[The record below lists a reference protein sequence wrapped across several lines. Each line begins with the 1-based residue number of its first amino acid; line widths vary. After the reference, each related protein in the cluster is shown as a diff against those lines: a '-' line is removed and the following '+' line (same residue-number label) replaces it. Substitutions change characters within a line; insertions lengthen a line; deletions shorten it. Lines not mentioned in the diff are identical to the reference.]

1 MAAPIICLVTAGLA
15 TRRPVLDLIVEAAH
29 AGVDVIQIRER
40 QLDDRSLID
49 LARRALDAT
58 RGTAARIILNDRF
71 DIALAARAFG
81 VHLRGDSP
89 AAGRI
94 RPVAPSGFLIGRSVH
109 DVTEASAIEAA
120 GGCDYLMFGT
130 IFSSA
135 SKLPGH
141 ATAGAE
147 ALRHLCASV
156 RIPVIAIGG
165 ISIEN
170 VAEIRSAG
178 ASGIAAIS
186 LFDGGAPI
194 ASTVARLRRGF
205 DT

>member
-1 MAAPIICLVTAGLA
+1 MRDV
-15 TRRPVLDLIVEAAH
+15 IVEAAH

-40 QLDDRSLID
+40 HLDDRALLD

-58 RGTAARIILNDRF
+58 RGAALRIVINDRF
-71 DIALAARAFG
+71 DIALAAKASG

-94 RPVAPSGFLIGRSVH
+94 RTIAPSGFFIGRSVH
-109 DVTEASAIEAA
+109 DVMEASDVAGA
-120 GGCDYLMFGT
+120 GGCDYLLFGT
-130 IFSSA
+130 VFQSA
-135 SKLPGH
+135 SKAHGH
-141 ATAGAE
+141 ATAGAA
-147 ALRHLCASV
+147 ALRQVCASV
-156 RIPVIAIGG
+156 RIPVLAIGG
-165 ISIEN
+165 ITTDN
-170 VAEIRSAG
+170 VREVVAAG

-194 ASTVARLRRGF
+194 ASTVALLRRRF